1 MEQGG
6 GRQPAVLIVEDD
18 LDTRANLQDVLEL
31 DGYESELFSSVGEVL
46 AAADL
51 TGYLAILLDRR
62 LPDGSGDEL
71 LPYLQETVPEIP
83 VILITGYADL
93 EAAVTALR
101 NGAVDFL
108 PKPIDSDLLRSRLRR
123 IGEELRM
130 REELAEAQRKLIES
144 ARLAAIGQT
153 VASISH
159 EARNELFAMDVG
171 LEMLAE
177 MLADRPQQLKVVG
190 RLREGRN
197 RLNRHFEELRS
208 FASPIHLERTISSVR
223 EIWRSAWSSLE
234 SIRRNRDTSLK
245 EEIGDVNL
253 TLPVDEFRLEQVFR
267 NLFENSLAACPDP
280 VEISVICA
288 QPPGCSEEILLTIR
302 DNGPGLTPE
311 QQQKVFDP
319 FYTTRAN
326 GTGLGMT
333 ITKRIVEAH
342 DGTISAVATSGR
354 GAEFRISL
362 PFSAEAE
369 RSGIRPAREH

>member
-1 MEQGG
+1 M
-6 GRQPAVLIVEDD
+6 
-18 LDTRANLQDVLEL
+18 
-31 DGYESELFSSVGEVL
+31 
-46 AAADL
+46 
-51 TGYLAILLDRR
+51 
-62 LPDGSGDEL
+62 
-71 LPYLQETVPEIP
+71 
-83 VILITGYADL
+83 
-93 EAAVTALR
+93 
-101 NGAVDFL
+101 
-108 PKPIDSDLLRSRLRR
+108 
-123 IGEELRM
+123 
-130 REELAEAQRKLIES
+130 
-144 ARLAAIGQT
+144 
-153 VASISH
+153 
-159 EARNELFAMDVG
+159 
-171 LEMLAE
+171 
-177 MLADRPQQLKVVG
+177 
-190 RLREGRN
+190 
-197 RLNRHFEELRS
+197 
-208 FASPIHLERTISSVR
+208 
-223 EIWRSAWSSLE
+223 
-234 SIRRNRDTSLK
+234 
-245 EEIGDVNL
+245 NL